1 VNKLV
6 SRTIGCANWPLLLF
20 VFLNAMPCQVGASK
34 PSGAA
39 QSTRQDLIGAWR
51 LQSIQLVGLNGPM
64 TDPFYGEDSTGIL
77 IYDRSGWMSVQI
89 VGQHRAAIEIPSAR
103 PSPGDTAGD
112 ARRKAAVLDTYYAYF
127 ATWDFDEA
135 SSTVT
140 HHVVS
145 SLFPSEAGVSYSQ
158 KVTLD
163 GEYLIFT
170 TRESAAG
177 TVVQR
182 KVWKRIKPQNN

>member
-1 VNKLV
+1 MKGLV
-6 SRTIGCANWPLLLF
+6 SRTLERAKWPLLLF
-20 VFLNAMPCQVGASK
+20 VFLMPCQVGASN
-34 PSGAA
+34 PGDTARG
-39 QSTRQDLIGAWR
+39 TREDLIGAWR
-51 LQSIQLVGLNGPM
+51 LKSIQLVGRNGPM
-64 TDPFYGEDSTGIL
+64 ADPFYNDGSTGML

-89 VGQHRAAIEIPSAR
+89 VGERRAAVEIPSKR
-103 PSPGDTAGD
+103 PSPDDTAGD

-135 SSTVT
+135 TSTVT

-158 KVTLD
+158 KVTLQ

-170 TRESAAG
+170 TQRESAAG
-177 TVVQR
+177 AVVQR
-182 KVWKRIKPQNN
+182 KVWQRIKQQNN